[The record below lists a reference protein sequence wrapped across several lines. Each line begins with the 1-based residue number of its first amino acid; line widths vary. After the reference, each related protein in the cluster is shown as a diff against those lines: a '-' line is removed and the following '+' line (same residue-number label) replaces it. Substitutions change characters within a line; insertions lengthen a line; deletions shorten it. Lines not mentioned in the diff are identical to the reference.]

1 MRKFKGLSF
10 LGLLL
15 WVALLCWQCTPQ
27 EDNQPMPPLPDAT
40 NNNTDKKIAY
50 LSKLIQD
57 NQANAEV
64 FYQRATLNLSI
75 GKENLALIDID
86 RALALKNNEPNYYW
100 VRALALDQRSDFAGA
115 LMAARRAENMN
126 LDKGI
131 QPAPNTFKLMGKW
144 HYLQKDTAAAR
155 RYLVAAQQSF
165 PDHAEVYY
173 YLGLLSK
180 DAGDSVRTVG
190 NLRTAIGLQPN
201 YPEAYTALIDFYKKR
216 GSRRWATAVAAE
228 AVEQCPNQ
236 PKLMEVYA
244 DMLMLGEEREAAA
257 MQWYQRA
264 ANLQPDNWRL
274 HYIVGMYHQR
284 ERHYNE
290 AEKYLK
296 NALANKPDLEKALYS
311 LGTIYEYQRKNLPDA
326 LAQYELAAKITPYDT
341 TVTYS
346 VRRVKKKIAYEEYKQ
361 SPQYILDQMRKRK
374 EEEAARLLQQQQ
386 NQ

>member
-1 MRKFKGLSF
+1 MRKCSRLNF
-10 LGLLL
+10 LGVWL
-15 WVALLCWQCTPQ
+15 WMAVAFWQCTPQ
-27 EDNQPMPPLPDAT
+27 EDNQPMPPLPNGT

-50 LSKLIQD
+50 LSKIIQE

-64 FYQRATLNLSI
+64 FYQRAALNLSI
-75 GKENLALIDID
+75 GKENLALVDID
-86 RALALKNNEPNYYW
+86 RALALKNNEPDYHW
-100 VRALALDQRSDFAGA
+100 IRALALDQRSDFAGA
-115 LMAARRAENMN
+115 LTAARKAESMN
-126 LDKGI
+126 LEKGI
-131 QPAPNTFKLMGKW
+131 QPSPTTFKLIGKW
-144 HYLQKDTAAAR
+144 SYLQKDTAVAR
-155 RYLVAAQQSF
+155 RYLTSAQQSF

-180 DAGDSVRTVG
+180 DVGDSVRTIG

-201 YPEAYTALIDFYKKR
+201 YPDAYTALIDFYKKR
-216 GSRRWATAVAAE
+216 GSRRSATAVAAE

-236 PKLMEVYA
+236 PRLMETYA
-244 DMLMLGEEREAAA
+244 DLLMLAEERESAA

-264 ANLQPDNWRL
+264 ADLQPENWRL
-274 HYIVGMYHQR
+274 HYVVGMYHQR
-284 ERHYNE
+284 ERHYAE

-311 LGTIYEYQRKNLPDA
+311 LGTIYEYQRRSLPDA
-326 LAQYELAAKITPYDT
+326 LAQYERAAQIAPYDT

-374 EEEAARLLQQQQ
+374 EEEAARLLQQPQ

>member
-1 MRKFKGLSF
+1 
-10 LGLLL
+10 
-15 WVALLCWQCTPQ
+15 
-27 EDNQPMPPLPDAT
+27 MPPLPDAT

-86 RALALKNNEPNYYW
+86 RALALKNNEPTYYW
-100 VRALALDQRSDFAGA
+100 VRALALDQKADFAGA
-115 LMAARRAENMN
+115 LAAARKAENMN

-155 RYLVAAQQSF
+155 RYLAAAQQAF

-180 DAGDSVRTVG
+180 DAGDSVRTVS

-201 YPEAYTALIDFYKKR
+201 YPQAYTALIDFYKKR

-236 PKLMEVYA
+236 PQLMETYA
-244 DMLMLGEEREAAA
+244 DLLMLGEEREAAA
-257 MQWYQRA
+257 MKWYQQA
-264 ANLQPDNWRL
+264 ADLQPDNWRL
-274 HYIVGMYHQR
+274 HYIVGMYHYR

-296 NALANKPDLEKALYS
+296 NALAVKPDLEKALYS
-311 LGTIYEYQRKNLPDA
+311 LGTIYEYQRKSLPDA
-326 LAQYELAAKITPYDT
+326 LAQYERAAQITPYDT

-346 VRRVKKKIAYEEYKQ
+346 VRRVKKKIAYEEYKK

-374 EEEAARLLQQQQ
+374 EEEAARLLQQQ
-386 NQ
+386 N

>member
-1 MRKFKGLSF
+1 MRKFKGLNF

-15 WVALLCWQCTPQ
+15 WVALFCWQCMPK

-86 RALALKNNEPNYYW
+86 RALALKNNEPTYYW
-100 VRALALDQRSDFAGA
+100 VRALALDQKADFAGA
-115 LMAARRAENMN
+115 LAAARKAENMN

-155 RYLVAAQQSF
+155 RYLAAAQQAF

-180 DAGDSVRTVG
+180 DAGDSVRTVS

-201 YPEAYTALIDFYKKR
+201 YPQAYTALIDFYKKR

-236 PKLMEVYA
+236 PQLMETYA
-244 DMLMLGEEREAAA
+244 DLLMLGEEREAAA
-257 MQWYQRA
+257 MKWYQQA
-264 ANLQPDNWRL
+264 ADLQPDNWRL
-274 HYIVGMYHQR
+274 HYIVGMYHYR

-296 NALANKPDLEKALYS
+296 NALAVKPDLEKALYS
-311 LGTIYEYQRKNLPDA
+311 LGTIYEYQRKSLPDA
-326 LAQYELAAKITPYDT
+326 LAQYERAAQITPYDT

-346 VRRVKKKIAYEEYKQ
+346 VRRVKKKIAYEEYKK

-374 EEEAARLLQQQQ
+374 EEEAARLLQQQ
-386 NQ
+386 N